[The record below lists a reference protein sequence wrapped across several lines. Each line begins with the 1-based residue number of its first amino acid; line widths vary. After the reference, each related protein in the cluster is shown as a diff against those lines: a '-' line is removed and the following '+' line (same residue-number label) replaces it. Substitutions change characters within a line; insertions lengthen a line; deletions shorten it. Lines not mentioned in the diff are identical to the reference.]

1 MTLWKDAGV
10 DSDTDRRVM
19 PATVKQESLPPSSVF
34 APTVA
39 PVAPATPGT
48 LATQRPD
55 PHLTSSCSTPTTIAP
70 PENAAASTQNDDSQS
85 PAAIDATSGHGIF
98 GWTTLDGDVSIP
110 HLLRGTGLTKYVS
123 VRMVEMKLLSKYP
136 STYPD
141 ELKRRAPL
149 VSQFVTA
156 HEARLLDEINGT
168 HCEHAYGRAPF
179 VAGHDLIV
187 RLSEFED
194 FYQIVKQHFP
204 DDVLQ
209 RLYGN
214 VSPVDGGWVQVR
226 CTNVQGW
233 AFSPK
238 KEACFFRTSGI
249 DGFLPEEA
257 CFFRTYGMKWFLPE
271 DTYFF
276 RMSGMNGC
284 LPEEACFFRTYGMNW
299 FLPEGIYFYRMSG
312 MNGCLHEE
320 AFSSGRI
327 E

>member
-34 APTVA
+34 ASTLA
-39 PVAPATPGT
+39 PAAPATPRT
-48 LATQRPD
+48 LATQRPE
-55 PHLTSSCSTPTTIAP
+55 PHRTSNCSTPTTIAP
-70 PENAAASTQNDDSQS
+70 PANAAASTQNDDS
-85 PAAIDATSGHGIF
+85 PAPAIDATSGHGIF

-168 HCEHAYGRAPF
+168 HCEHSYGRASF

-194 FYQIVKQHFP
+194 FYRIVKQHFP

-233 AFSPK
+233 VFSPK
-238 KEACFFRTSGI
+238 KEACFSRMSGI
-249 DGFLPEEA
+249 NGFLPEEA
-257 CFFRTYGMKWFLPE
+257 CFFRMSGMNGFLLEDTYFFRMNGFLPE

-276 RMSGMNGC
+276 SLQDVSN
-284 LPEEACFFRTYGMNW
+284 EW
-299 FLPEGIYFYRMSG
+299 I
-312 MNGCLHEE
+312 
-320 AFSSGRI
+320 SSRI
-327 E
+327 QQFVQDI